1 MTQLSEGQ
9 GLNKHK
15 DYRNHEEYLNY
26 TINFG
31 QYEGGHL
38 EMLRNDEWQS
48 CAVPL
53 VWTEFTADI
62 IEHRVREV
70 TKGERFSVT
79 LFTPSHLER
88 LSDRDWMN
96 LESKGF
102 PVHMYAGRASDVSK
116 AQPEGPPSEMEQGEA
131 TISDEQAQAVTT
143 DTSVSALETG
153 PGRVEKVDEALS
165 QLTDQIP
172 RPHAVPPGSNGC
184 SLRQLALLTR
194 EFNSAMGLPEGM
206 SMKIVSY
213 ERGQQYG
220 KMLLEEV
227 REVEEAIKSGVAHEV
242 LAELVD
248 VIYLTLNLGQEC
260 GLQDWLEDAFLVKHG
275 DNNAEDTR

>member
-1 MTQLSEGQ
+1 MKRTFQERYQEVLTKVHALAASCSKELPYLGIYVTQLSEGQ

-38 EMLRNDEWQS
+38 EMLRDDEWQS

-102 PVHMYAGRASDVSK
+102 PVHLYAGRASAELR
-116 AQPEGPPSEMEQGEA
+116 AQIEGICHRYG
-131 TISDEQAQAVTT
+131 
-143 DTSVSALETG
+143 G
-153 PGRVEKVDEALS
+153 
-165 QLTDQIP
+165 
-172 RPHAVPPGSNGC
+172 
-184 SLRQLALLTR
+184 
-194 EFNSAMGLPEGM
+194 
-206 SMKIVSY
+206 
-213 ERGQQYG
+213 ERGH
-220 KMLLEEV
+220 
-227 REVEEAIKSGVAHEV
+227 RS
-242 LAELVD
+242 
-248 VIYLTLNLGQEC
+248 
-260 GLQDWLEDAFLVKHG
+260 
-275 DNNAEDTR
+275 

>member
-38 EMLRNDEWQS
+38 EMLRHDEWQS
-48 CAVPL
+48 CAVLL

-102 PVHMYAGRASDVSK
+102 PVHLYA
-116 AQPEGPPSEMEQGEA
+116 
-131 TISDEQAQAVTT
+131 
-143 DTSVSALETG
+143 
-153 PGRVEKVDEALS
+153 
-165 QLTDQIP
+165 
-172 RPHAVPPGSNGC
+172 
-184 SLRQLALLTR
+184 
-194 EFNSAMGLPEGM
+194 
-206 SMKIVSY
+206 
-213 ERGQQYG
+213 
-220 KMLLEEV
+220 
-227 REVEEAIKSGVAHEV
+227 
-242 LAELVD
+242 
-248 VIYLTLNLGQEC
+248 
-260 GLQDWLEDAFLVKHG
+260 
-275 DNNAEDTR
+275 

>member
-1 MTQLSEGQ
+1 MCFSFFVLLELQYSRALFLGAQTNRGLQQGCVVKRTFQERYQEVLLKVHTLAASCSKEIPYLGIYVTQLSEGQ

-70 TKGERFSVT
+70 TKGVRFSVT

-102 PVHMYAGRASDVSK
+102 PVHLYAGRASIETRT
-116 AQPEGPPSEMEQGEA
+116 QPEEGVLRVETSDTTALEEQAQGEA
-131 TISDEQAQAVTT
+131 V
-143 DTSVSALETG
+143 DTSISALDTE
-153 PGRVEKVDEALS
+153 PGRVEQADEALT
-165 QLTDQIP
+165 QLADQIP
-172 RPHAVPPGSNGC
+172 RPHAVSLGSTGS
-184 SLRQLALLTR
+184 SLQQLAFFFPR
-194 EFNSAMGLPEGM
+194 VQQCYGSPGRD
-206 SMKIVSY
+206 VS
-213 ERGQQYG
+213 
-220 KMLLEEV
+220 
-227 REVEEAIKSGVAHEV
+227 
-242 LAELVD
+242 
-248 VIYLTLNLGQEC
+248 
-260 GLQDWLEDAFLVKHG
+260 EDHQP
-275 DNNAEDTR
+275 